1 MGEEAS
7 KIIQDMKLKKMDD
20 SGEVWSTNLMIM
32 EVGNNNDDE
41 LICESLSIES
51 SFEDSENSISSK
63 SSSDL
68 VEDASSA
75 TSSSS
80 ASSNGPLYE
89 LSEMMAQLPIKRGLS
104 KHYQGK
110 SQSFTSLARV
120 RSIEDVPKKVIPL
133 YNRSKMK
140 SCKSYGWGLDG
151 QNNKFHGPKA
161 TISKKASARAGCFLS
176 SLGKRSTT
184 LVISE

>member
-1 MGEEAS
+1 MNLMNQAW
-7 KIIQDMKLKKMDD
+7 
-20 SGEVWSTNLMIM
+20 VCNLMIM
-32 EVGNNNDDE
+32 QGDNS
-41 LICESLSIES
+41 ISIES
-51 SFEDSENSISSK
+51 SLGENSSENAVSST

-80 ASSNGPLYE
+80 SSSNGPLYE
-89 LSEMMAQLPIKRGLS
+89 LSDLMAQLPIRRGLS

-120 RSIEDVPKKVIPL
+120 MSIEDLPKKVV
-133 YNRSKMK
+133 RGKMK

-151 QNNKFHGPKA
+151 CQRSKSYSPKA
-161 TISKKASARAGCFLS
+161 TISKKGCYSSSFFLS
-176 SLGKRSTT
+176 
-184 LVISE
+184 LVRQVVKCSD